1 ALHDKVNPDGI
12 RDTKYGVPDCRSYVN
27 FNLDKRAYEVP
38 SYETIEDNMRAGQPI
53 VLHTQR
59 PWEDKPSHFI
69 VIVGCYEKDGVKYV
83 VINETRD
90 GVQYTI
96 PYEELGTGF
105 TTTPK

>member
-1 ALHDKVNPDGI
+1 MTPEQMFRRHLQYGKIMLYCKHSHNEYRFRKQYRENIRDFRFGKRTELHDG
-12 RDTKYGVPDCRSYVN
+12 
-27 FNLDKRAYEVP
+27 
-38 SYETIEDNMRAGQPI
+38 
-53 VLHTQR
+53 
-59 PWEDKPSHFI
+59 
-69 VIVGCYEKDGVKYV
+69 YV